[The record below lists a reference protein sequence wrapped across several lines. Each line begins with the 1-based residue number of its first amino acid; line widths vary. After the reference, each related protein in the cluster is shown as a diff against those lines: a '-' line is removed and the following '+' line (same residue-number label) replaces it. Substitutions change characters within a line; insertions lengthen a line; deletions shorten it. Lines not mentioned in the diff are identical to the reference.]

1 MSIIS
6 QILGAV
12 AGFILSTISAL
23 GYAGIF
29 LFMILESMVFP
40 VPSEVVM
47 PFAGYLAATGQF
59 NLILVIAFSTL
70 GSIIG
75 SLLSYYIGKRWGTR
89 LIETYGKYVLVDL
102 DDLKKTEAWFKKRGE
117 LTIFASRLIPV
128 VRHLISLVAGVGKMN
143 IKKFTIYTI
152 AGAAIWNALLAYL
165 GYVLGQNWEQ
175 VTRYTEELSIIV
187 VILLII
193 GCIYYVYRHMRRR
206 KKTVKQIKN

>member
-1 MSIIS
+1 MSVIS
-6 QILGAV
+6 EILGAI
-12 AGFILSTISAL
+12 AGFILSTILAL
-23 GYAGIF
+23 NYAGIF
-29 LFMILESMVFP
+29 IFMILESMVFP

-75 SLLSYYIGKRWGTR
+75 SLFSYYIGKRWGTR
-89 LIETYGKYVLVDL
+89 LIVSYGKYILVDL
-102 DDLKKTEAWFKKRGE
+102 DDLKKTEAWFTKRGE
-117 LTIFASRLIPV
+117 LTIFASRLTPV

-165 GYVLGQNWEQ
+165 GYILGKNWEQ
-175 VTRYTEELSIIV
+175 VTRYTEELSIVV
-187 VILLII
+187 VILLVI
-193 GCIYYVYRHMRRR
+193 GCIYYVYRHVTKR
-206 KKTVKQIKN
+206 KNSLKMKAK